1 MTDLTD
7 RMMQISAH
15 ASSTTDPDQ
24 LLQLLREGNKL
35 YHQGLD
41 ETRQEIAERERST
54 ALDELL
60 DRCRQAEYPPLP
72 DTGRDESIRLLAFA
86 QWSETPA
93 ALAYEGVVGV
103 AAFQGVSLIP
113 E

>member
-41 ETRQEIAERERST
+41 ETRQAIAERESAT
-54 ALDELL
+54 ELDELL
-60 DRCRQAEYPPLP
+60 DRCRQAEFPPLP
-72 DTGRDESIRLLAFA
+72 DAERKEAISLLAFA

-93 ALAYEGVVGV
+93 ALAYEEVVGV
-103 AAFQGVSLIP
+103 AAFQGISLIP